1 MASDEQRGT
10 DKRREEY
17 VDGLKK
23 TLVPVVLGLLAG
35 VIAYFVAP
43 DPVSGDGLLI
53 AFLMVITQ
61 RFLFPIIHTK
71 LEGPKDWLYVSFMTL
86 FSWFI
91 AFTLLLNP

>member
-1 MASDEQRGT
+1 MASEEQRGT

-23 TLVPVVLGLLAG
+23 TLIPVLLGLLAG
-35 VIAYFVAP
+35 AIAYKIAP